1 MTKAMNLY
9 LIGYRCTGK
18 TTVGK
23 ALAQRLGWPFS
34 DMDRLIVETAGTRID
49 RMVAEK
55 GWPYFRE
62 QERRALAALTAA
74 DRQVVATGGGIVL
87 DARNVR
93 DMQGTGKIV
102 WLTAAEATIRTRM
115 LADASTADNRP
126 PLTGQGLIDEIVAVL
141 AERRPLYQE
150 AADITVD
157 TDRETIAGVCERI
170 VGILGLERKTDEG

>member
-1 MTKAMNLY
+1 MNLY

-23 ALAQRLGWPFS
+23 ALAQRLGWAFT
-34 DMDRLIVETAGTRID
+34 DTDHLIVENAGTRIAD
-49 RMVAEK
+49 MVAEK

-62 QERRALAALTAA
+62 QERQALAALTAA
-74 DRQVVATGGGIVL
+74 HHQVVATGGGIVL

-93 DMQGTGKIV
+93 DMQASGRIV
-102 WLTAAEATIRTRM
+102 WLTAAEETIRSRM
-115 LADASTADNRP
+115 LADASTAGNRP
-126 PLTGQGLIDEIVAVL
+126 SLTGQGLIGEITAVL
-141 AERRPLYQE
+141 AERQPIYDK

-170 VGILGLERKTDEG
+170 VGALGLGWKTV